1 MKKAFLFLCCAS
13 FAAMSGLM
21 CSCSSDD
28 ETGEDPQ
35 IPTPNAVKETNVN
48 NDGEAYAPASG
59 FDKTFNSNATYQEL
73 AGKTDFAVA
82 LTKKVGGMKKNFV
95 VSPLSIQ
102 MAFAMLANG
111 AEEGTYKEIT
121 ETVGMEGLDRNQL
134 REYARLMIEHY
145 VTDNSDSAGKRTPME
160 VLQIANSVWA
170 DYTLPLYKTYLT
182 SSKSYFSAETYSID
196 FTADDAAQAVNGWV
210 NEKTNGKIPSVV
222 DDISNTVA
230 LLINTVYMKAS
241 WTEAFESENNVKS
254 NFRNSDG
261 TARECEMLHTTR
273 YLKYCAG
280 DKYDVA
286 SLDLGN
292 FSYTMNFILP
302 HEDTDAETVLNGM
315 DAETLGEVA
324 KGMKRTYLDIEIP
337 KFNAKS
343 DLDMM
348 ETMCEMGIKTAF
360 DANNADF
367 SAMSPTRLFVNK
379 VKHNTYIDVNEKGV
393 EAAAATT
400 IGFEYTAT
408 PESDKPKAIDFHI
421 DRPFLFTIQDAK
433 TGAVIFAGRVMDME

>member
-1 MKKAFLFLCCAS
+1 MKKTSLFLCCAS

-28 ETGEDPQ
+28 ETGGEPQ
-35 IPTPNAVKETNVN
+35 PTKTTAVKETNVN
-48 NDGEAYAPASG
+48 NDGEAYAPETG
-59 FDKTFNSNATYQEL
+59 FDKVFNSNATYQEL

-82 LTKKVGGMKKNFV
+82 LAKKVGGVKKNFV
-95 VSPLSIQ
+95 VSPLSMQ

-111 AEEGTYKEIT
+111 AEEDTYKEIT

-145 VTDNSDSAGKRTPME
+145 VTDNSTSAGKNTPTE
-160 VLQIANSVWA
+160 VLQMANSVWA

-196 FTADDAAQAVNGWV
+196 FTADDATQAVNGWV
-210 NEKTNGKIPSVV
+210 SEKTNGKIPSAI

-241 WTEAFESENNVKS
+241 WATTFSSENNVKGS
-254 NFRNSDG
+254 FRNSDG
-261 TARECEMLHTTR
+261 TAKECEMLHATR
-273 YLKYCAG
+273 DLKYNAG

-315 DAETLGEVA
+315 DAKTLGEVA
-324 KGMKRTYLDIEIP
+324 KGMKSTYLDIEMP
-337 KFNAKS
+337 KFKVTS

-348 ETMCEMGIKTAF
+348 ETMREMGIKDAF
-360 DANNADF
+360 DAKNANF
-367 SAMSPTRLFVNK
+367 GAMSPKGLFVNK
-379 VKHNTYIDVNEKGV
+379 AKHNTYIDVNEEGV
-393 EAAAATT
+393 EAAAAST
-400 IGFEYTAT
+400 IGMGYTSSG
-408 PESDKPKAIDFHI
+408 PDGREAIDFHI
-421 DRPFLFTIQDAK
+421 DRPFLFTIQDTK

>member
-28 ETGEDPQ
+28 ETGEDP
-35 IPTPNAVKETNVN
+35 IPQKTNAVKETNVN
-48 NDGEAYAPASG
+48 NDGEAYAPENG

-111 AEEGTYKEIT
+111 AEENTYKEIT

-134 REYARLMIEHY
+134 RKYARLMIEHY
-145 VTDNSDSAGKRTPME
+145 MTDNSASAGKSTPTE

-241 WTEAFESENNVKS
+241 WTAAFDSENNVKS
-254 NFRNSDG
+254 NFCNSDG
-261 TARECEMLHTTR
+261 SAKECEMLHATR
-273 YLKYCAG
+273 DIKYCAG

-292 FSYTMNFILP
+292 LTYTMNFILP

-315 DAETLGEVA
+315 DAETLSEVA
-324 KGMKRTYLDIEIP
+324 KGMKSTYLDIEIP
-337 KFNAKS
+337 KFKVTS

-348 ETMCEMGIKTAF
+348 ETMREMGIKAAF
-360 DANNADF
+360 NKKIADF
-367 SAMSPTRLFVNK
+367 GAMSPERLYVNK
-379 VKHNTYIDVNEKGV
+379 VKHNTYIDVNEEGV
-393 EAAAATT
+393 EAAAAST
-400 IGFEYTAT
+400 IGIGYTS
-408 PESDKPKAIDFHI
+408 PEPDEREAIDFHI
-421 DRPFLFTIQDAK
+421 DRPFLFTIQDTK
-433 TGAVIFAGRVMDME
+433 TGAVIFAGRMMDME